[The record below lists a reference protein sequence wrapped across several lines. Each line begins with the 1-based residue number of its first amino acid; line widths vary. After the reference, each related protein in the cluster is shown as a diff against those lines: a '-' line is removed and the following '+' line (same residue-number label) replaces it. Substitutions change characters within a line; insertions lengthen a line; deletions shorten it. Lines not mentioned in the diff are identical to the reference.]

1 MQRIEN
7 LDKAVE
13 HLMRRVEGLDTR
25 VNNNIDKTESVI
37 AKLRNLDLKLFQA
50 PLEGQGDVLGQKLV
64 SLDQKVSDIDSKLNV
79 LKNQLDNNYLQNED
93 INVEASEKRSVSMNV
108 LEITKALNTEVLN
121 HVTKE
126 LGQLREMTNGMDK
139 KMQFHVNYVSDTLGK
154 VLGMMVDVHHEVV
167 DEQKNDTTTTTATP
181 RPLVKIDS
189 LAQQMKPIS
198 EKMDEVSRVKLGKVF

>member
-1 MQRIEN
+1 
-7 LDKAVE
+7 
-13 HLMRRVEGLDTR
+13 MRRVEGLDTR

-50 PLEGQGDVLGQKLV
+50 PLEGQGDALGQKLV
-64 SLDQKVSDIDSKLNV
+64 TLDQKVSDIDSKLNV

-139 KMQFHVNYVSDTLGK
+139 KLQFHVNYVSDTLGK
-154 VLGMMVDVHHEVV
+154 VLGMMVDVHHGIV
-167 DEQKNDTTTTTATP
+167 DDQKNGTTTSTTTP
-181 RPLVKIDS
+181 RPLSSKSSKIDS
-189 LAQQMKPIS
+189 LAQQMKPIMSVS
-198 EKMDEVSRVKLGKVF
+198 EKMDEVSNFTG

>member
-1 MQRIEN
+1 
-7 LDKAVE
+7 
-13 HLMRRVEGLDTR
+13 MRRVEGLDTR

-64 SLDQKVSDIDSKLNV
+64 TLDQKVSDIDSKLNV

-126 LGQLREMTNGMDK
+126 LGQLRETTNGMDK
-139 KMQFHVNYVSDTLGK
+139 KLQFHVNYVSDTLGK
-154 VLGMMVDVHHEVV
+154 VFGMMVDVHREVV
-167 DEQKNDTTTTTATP
+167 DDQKNDTVTSTTTP
-181 RPLVKIDS
+181 KIDS
-189 LAQQMKPIS
+189 LEQQMKPIS
-198 EKMDEVSRVKLGKVF
+198 EKMDEVSRLS